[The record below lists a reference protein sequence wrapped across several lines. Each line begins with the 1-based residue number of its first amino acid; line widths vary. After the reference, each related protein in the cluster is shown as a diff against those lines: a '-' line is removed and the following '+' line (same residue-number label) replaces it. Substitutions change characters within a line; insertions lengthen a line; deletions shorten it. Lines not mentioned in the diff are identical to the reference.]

1 MTELTDEQRDEAE
14 KRGVHY
20 RINRCSELIGA
31 VAKTDKQKDQG
42 WFFRGVDAFQ
52 IALNPA
58 LIKAGITIVQEIK
71 SWEETPVTS
80 RNGKTEFKATLV
92 IGYTITST
100 ADDSSVTETYIGTAV
115 DSRDKH
121 FAQATTDAYKNL
133 ARFTFHIPIG
143 LPDDNELN
151 LEPVSA
157 DIQGLDV
164 NQVASLKA
172 EFGRILDDGD
182 REKVQDEVKSIFGT
196 AKTMMRSQFD
206 EALSTAQVMAVQWE
220 RKQDELA
227 TLAEQADGVGP
238 TIDGNQVRQI
248 SALIDTSGSKNV
260 VEDMWERFGAT
271 FGDIKDLPL
280 GQFDQAVGWIDE
292 QKP

>member
-1 MTELTDEQRDEAE
+1 MTDLTVEQRDEAE

-20 RINRCSELIGA
+20 RINRCSDLIGA
-31 VAKTDKQKDQG
+31 VAKTEKQENQG
-42 WFFRGVDAFQ
+42 WFFRGIDAFQ

-121 FAQATTDAYKNL
+121 FAKATTDAYKNL

-151 LEPVSA
+151 VEPVSA

-164 NQVASLKA
+164 NQVAALKA
-172 EFGRILDDGD
+172 EFGRILNDDD
-182 REKVQDEVKSIFGT
+182 REGVQEEVKAIFGS
-196 AKTMMRSQFD
+196 AKTMMRSQFYQ
-206 EALSTAQVMAVQWE
+206 ALDTAQVLAIQWE
-220 RKQDELA
+220 RKQAELA
-227 TLAEQADGVGP
+227 ELAELAEQAGGQLP
-238 TIDGNQVRQI
+238 ELTEEEARG
-248 SALIDTSGSKNV
+248 SAPSF
-260 VEDMWERFGAT
+260 EEA
-271 FGDIKDLPL
+271 DIPDPY
-280 GQFDQAVGWIDE
+280 E
-292 QKP
+292 S